1 MNYSL
6 KKISEIFNV
15 DFIGNEAFTINK
27 VSSISNADENS
38 IIFFSDKKFLDLL
51 KGTNSKVVIIGSGKD
66 GLPIILGNQ

>member
-15 DFIGNEAFTINK
+15 DFIGNEVFTINK

-38 IIFFSDKKFLDLL
+38 IIFFSDKNFGFVKRH
-51 KGTNSKVVIIGSGKD
+51 
-66 GLPIILGNQ
+66 